1 MPVINKTYVNPF
13 YQSVSDYVR
22 TELTERG
29 VSYGARVRS
38 SNVRDPERLMW
49 SYSKIAWAKVFPSV
63 KGAPSLG
70 TNTSNIMSDSYGKLT
85 LYDSTRNQPKFPLL
99 QSLTITNEGTVG
111 SLLKATFEFVVYP
124 DLTKNGFKSAEL
136 EQAYFKPGR
145 DVKIQWGWSVRG
157 GAKANKG
164 ELDGI
169 IYNFN
174 WSVNP
179 DLSINAKCSVV
190 SKGTIALG
198 LSGESNN
205 PDADSDTVDPKGNP
219 IPDGDLAGV
228 LEADTQELGGDKNTS
243 VSLKQK
249 NFIPSSDTK
258 SGKKNPGKGYFSYH
272 IIPLP
277 RSLRDADT
285 EKLSDEQ
292 KKKQEEDKKALEE
305 AEKGNTSI
313 NTYAPQI
320 AKKLNEKAGLEKEKN
335 KYSDVNY
342 VADLITNGTPQ
353 EVIDKKIEDIEAKI
367 KQLDS
372 EIYDGDGLYDQAQK
386 DAGRELGFL
395 DGFAAAI
402 SGGNTEAFKN
412 REVFTNK
419 LNKRINE
426 IRSGTPP
433 TTSTNTT
440 PNPATSNTSFKIPD
454 PPEPI
459 SEPFYFV
466 SLWQIAAYMNDRINK
481 GPIGS
486 IARIDCL
493 GHETEYNSEIVSCIP
508 DKVFFPD
515 PDMGR
520 YGEFKPFTTTE
531 VTTDFKIGEREML
544 DIGKIL
550 LSTTCVIETYREFLE
565 ENQTNISYK
574 NITGFWDALIKK
586 INYAS
591 SEVYQLTARVVEPES
606 LTGGKLGQQSILSI
620 EDSNLS
626 QKVTD
631 TVIPYPF
638 TATIAKPILK
648 SINISSHPPGP
659 LASAAYVD
667 SRSGKGSQ
675 QLDVKVKTGKDDDL
689 KAEEELKKAKE
700 NLEKQKNSLLSLGL
714 SDKYST
720 DLKGLYSTY
729 KRASTSAKKAH
740 WLNKAIY
747 PVDLSLTIDGI
758 NGFKFGDVIT
768 TNLVPATYKDE
779 GLVFV
784 VTKVNHSIQN
794 GIWETTLETK
804 ARLNAGA

>member
-1 MPVINKTYVNPF
+1 VPVINKTYVNPF

-305 AEKGNTSI
+305 AEKGNAAI

-320 AKKLNEKAGLEKEKN
+320 AKKLKEKAGLEKQKQELEKER
-335 KYSDVNY
+335 
-342 VADLITNGTPQ
+342 DLLPAPEQKRPFTERITN
-353 EVIDKKIEDIEAKI
+353 IDAKI
-367 KQLDS
+367 KELND
-372 EIYDGDGLYDQAQK
+372 EIYNADGLYNKAFD
-386 DAGRELGFL
+386 DAGRDPGFYQ
-395 DGFAAAI
+395 GIAAALTGD
-402 SGGNTEAFKN
+402 SAVLEKRKQF
-412 REVFTNK
+412 EDK
-419 LNKRINE
+419 LKKRINE
-426 IRSGTPP
+426 LISSTPP
-433 TTSTNTT
+433 STTSTNTT

-466 SLWQIAAYMNDRINK
+466 PLWQIAAYMNDRINK

-520 YGEFKPFTTTE
+520 YGEFKPFSTTE

-631 TVIPYPF
+631 KVIPYPF

-675 QLDVKVKTGKDDDL
+675 QLDVKVKTGKDDDP